1 MKMNK
6 KMINL
11 DEIVKELYPH
21 PEKGV
26 YKVYT
31 HQLKNIYEALVEQI
45 VQLEIKYK
53 NFDGLGTDKK
63 LFQDIIEHEKLI
75 TGSELCSRYEL
86 LKPINAIIKRK
97 SGVLIVEPENP

>member
-1 MKMNK
+1 MK
-6 KMINL
+6 NL
-11 DEIVKELYPH
+11 EEIVKELYPH

-31 HQLKNIYEALVEQI
+31 HQLKDIYEALVDQI

-53 NFDGLGTDKK
+53 NITGLGTDKII
-63 LFQDIIEHEKLI
+63 FQDIVDKERLNI
-75 TGSELCSRYEL
+75 GAELCSRYEL

-97 SGVLIVEPENP
+97 SGIIIVEPENP